1 MFDVALL
8 DSSGT
13 GLGWVHSHQDG
24 TFFIHGVP
32 NRELDLYLLLIEPET
47 EATYEVK
54 IPDLSIPPCPENT
67 YGCTYSDAD
76 NYDPISD
83 HDDGSCVFAIL
94 PPCPTDLN
102 GNGIT
107 DTADILQLLGNFGFP
122 CPD

>member
-1 MFDVALL
+1 MAKRFGCGPQSMKTAVDRP
-8 DSSGT
+8 SEKR
-13 GLGWVHSHQDG
+13 HSKP
-24 TFFIHGVP
+24 I
-32 NRELDLYLLLIEPET
+32 R
-47 EATYEVK
+47 EVK

-107 DTADILQLLGNFGFP
+107 DTADILQLLGNFGFS